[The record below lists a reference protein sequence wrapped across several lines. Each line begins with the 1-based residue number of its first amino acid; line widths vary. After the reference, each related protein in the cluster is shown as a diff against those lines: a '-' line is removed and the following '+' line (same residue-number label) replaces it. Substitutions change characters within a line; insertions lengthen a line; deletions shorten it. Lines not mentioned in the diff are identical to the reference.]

1 MLRSIG
7 VIAALVT
14 ASAAPLQAQARPVE
28 KQAGQPHIGDLS
40 ANPHAP
46 GSTSNPASRFDADSV
61 TNPQGRYG
69 SAFGADSAA
78 NPYATNAPKL
88 YDHDGRYR
96 GKLSANPYDAESVS
110 NPYGRYGSTYSPDS
124 INNPY
129 GAGNPYHAESP
140 HNPHGQGLGIFG
152 AK

>member
-14 ASAAPLQAQARPVE
+14 AAANPSPARARD
-28 KQAGQPHIGDLS
+28 AGQTHIGNLS

-46 GSTSNPASRFDADSV
+46 GSTSNPLSRFDANSV
-61 TNPQGRYG
+61 TNPHGRYG
-69 SAFGADSAA
+69 SAAGADSAA
-78 NPYATNAPKL
+78 NPYAPNAPKL
-88 YDHDGRYR
+88 YEQDGTYR

-110 NPYGRYGSTYSPDS
+110 NPYGRYGSKYSPDS

-129 GAGNPYHAESP
+129 GAGHPYRPESP
-140 HNPHGQGLGIFG
+140 HNKHGRGLGIFG